1 MSEIVSFPPQEG
13 QARKSRASTETTG
26 AQILFFTGVRYERM
40 TDPAPALVEGDSG
53 APRSGGVG
61 GARGGKRRRRV

>member
-1 MSEIVSFPPQEG
+1 MNDLIRFQPAKRPDRPVPDHH
-13 QARKSRASTETTG
+13 G

-53 APRSGGVG
+53 APRSGGI
-61 GARGGKRRRRV
+61 GARGAKRRRRG